1 MRIEKFEEIE
11 SWKLAR
17 ELSKEIYRITK
28 LNNLS
33 KDFGLKDQIRRASV
47 SIMANTCLPAGTV
60 SEGFDSGSDKSFI
73 NFLNY
78 SYRSASE
85 VQSLLYIVLDQ
96 QYISKNEFNFL
107 YRKCIDIKNLIG
119 GLIQYLKKM
128 KTNSR

>member
-1 MRIEKFEEIE
+1 MRIEKFEDIE

-17 ELSKEIYRITK
+17 ELTKEIYKVTK
-28 LNNLS
+28 LNNFS

-47 SIMANTCLPAGTV
+47 SIMANV

-85 VQSLLYIVLDQ
+85 VQSLLYVVLDEK
-96 QYISKNEFNFL
+96 YIEKNKFDFL
-107 YRKCIDIKNLIG
+107 YVKCKDIKNLIG
-119 GLIQYLKKM
+119 GLTQYLKK
-128 KTNSR
+128 KKD